1 MDTYLL
7 FLLIAIATI
16 LSPGPGVLL
25 TLTNS
30 IKYGLPGA
38 IGGIFGIAFGTFIV
52 AGISATSVGVILT
65 TSTIAFTIMK
75 YIGAIY
81 LIYLGIKLWNSKLP
95 KMDSQNKIEK
105 NIKIQ
110 FLEGITLQ
118 ITNPKA
124 VFFFM
129 SIFPQFINYESEF
142 IGQFLLLVITYSCL
156 VLVIHF
162 MYAQLAKKARNWL
175 SSPKGGKIVNRAGGG
190 VFMIF
195 GIGLASTNK

>member
-1 MDTYLL
+1 MDGYLL
-7 FLLIAIATI
+7 FSVIAIATI

-30 IKYGLPGA
+30 IRYGVPGA
-38 IGGIFGIAFGTFIV
+38 VGGIFGIAFGTFIV
-52 AGISATSVGVILT
+52 AGVSATSVGVILA

-81 LIYLGIKLWNSKLP
+81 LIYLGIKLWNSETP
-95 KMDSQNKIEK
+95 KMDNENKTTK

-118 ITNPKA
+118 VTNPKA

-129 SIFPQFINYESEF
+129 SIFPQFINYSSEF
-142 IGQFLLLVITYSCL
+142 ISQFILLVITYSSL
-156 VLVIHF
+156 VVIIHF
-162 MYAQLAKKARNWL
+162 MYAHLAKKARSWL

-190 VFMIF
+190 TFMLF
-195 GIGLASTNK
+195 GVGLATANK